1 MKLRNLRYYIK
12 ESFISIIRNRLMNI
26 ASMITVGCCIFV
38 LIFSYCIVAN
48 VDHLLSSVEDEMM
61 MSAFVLDEIPD
72 GDEYMDAIQ
81 AMIMAIDHVVYAR
94 FISSEEAMAAFGT
107 RYTDD
112 PYFLRD
118 LAEGGIRI
126 LPRTF
131 EIRVS
136 DIHYQEQIKLELEQY
151 VGIYFEQIRYAQE
164 AVEMLISINNI
175 IRIGSAIAIIFLAG
189 VSIIII
195 MNTIKL
201 TVTNRQS
208 EINIMQYVGATAWFI
223 RWPFIFE
230 GMITGFFGALV
241 PVAIGFFGYGELIR
255 RVEEALPVANEI
267 FDFLTTRE
275 IFVVLIPASL
285 LLGVLI
291 GAIGSV
297 TSVRRHL
304 HV

>member
-1 MKLRNLRYYIK
+1 MKIRNLKYYIK
-12 ESFISIIRNRLMNI
+12 ESFISIVRNRLMNI

-38 LIFSYCIVAN
+38 LIFSYSVVAN
-48 VDHLLSSVEDEMM
+48 VNHVLSSVEDEML
-61 MSAFVLDEIPD
+61 MSVFVLDEIS
-72 GDEYMDAIQ
+72 DEYVATSIQ
-81 AMIMAIDHVVYAR
+81 AMIIGMEHVVHVR

-112 PYFLRD
+112 PDFLAG
-118 LAEGGIRI
+118 LADGGIRI

-131 EIRVS
+131 EIRVN
-136 DIHYQEQIKLELEQY
+136 DILHQDQVRRELEQY
-151 VGIYFEQIRYAQE
+151 VGIYFEQVRYAQE
-164 AVEMLISINNI
+164 AVEMLIVINNT
-175 IRIGSAIAIIFLAG
+175 IRIGSAVAILFLAS

-241 PVAIGFFGYGELIR
+241 PVIVGFFGYGELIR
-255 RVEEALPVANEI
+255 RADDVLPVANEI
-267 FDFLTTRE
+267 FDFLSTGE
-275 IFVVLIPASL
+275 VFVILIPASL